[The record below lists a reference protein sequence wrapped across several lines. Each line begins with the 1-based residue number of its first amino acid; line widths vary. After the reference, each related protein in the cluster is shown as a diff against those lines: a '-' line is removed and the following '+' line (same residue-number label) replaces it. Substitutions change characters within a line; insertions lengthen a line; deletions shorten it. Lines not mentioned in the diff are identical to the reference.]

1 MSLLLGMS
9 VLLGRRKLMNNNP
22 EKRILIVE
30 DDAVLL
36 RGLSDSLR
44 NVGYQ
49 VETASD
55 GRAGLNQA
63 LNQSPD
69 LMLLDIMLPLLNGF
83 ELCQRV
89 RQAKLN
95 FPIIMLTAKGDEED
109 VVRGLELGADDY
121 VPKPFGIRELQ
132 ARIKRLLRT
141 ETKENESK
149 ATFGECLLDR
159 ESRQLFRDDV
169 EIVLTNK
176 EYRLLEMFVS
186 RPNRAL
192 TRRDIMEQVWGSSII
207 VTGRSVDRC
216 VATLRQKIEE
226 TPSQPK
232 WIQTIRD
239 VGYRFVV

>member
-1 MSLLLGMS
+1 
-9 VLLGRRKLMNNNP
+9 MNDP

-36 RGLSDSLR
+36 RGLSDNMR
-44 NVGYQ
+44 NAGYQ

-55 GRAGLNQA
+55 GRAGLKQA
-63 LNQSPD
+63 LDQPPD
-69 LMLLDIMLPLLNGF
+69 LMLLDIMLPLFNGF

-95 FPIIMLTAKGDEED
+95 FPIIMLTAKGEEED

-121 VPKPFGIRELQ
+121 VTKPFGIRELQ
-132 ARIKRLLRT
+132 ARIKRLLKS
-141 ETKENESK
+141 ETKENQSK
-149 ATFGECLLDR
+149 TTFGDCLLDW
-159 ESRQLFRDDV
+159 ESRQFFRDGV
-169 EIVLTNK
+169 EVTLTTK
-176 EYRLLEMFVS
+176 EYRLLKIFLD

-192 TRRDIMEQVWGSSII
+192 TRRDIMDQVWGSSII

>member
-1 MSLLLGMS
+1 
-9 VLLGRRKLMNNNP
+9 MNNNP

-89 RQAKLN
+89 
-95 FPIIMLTAKGDEED
+95 
-109 VVRGLELGADDY
+109 
-121 VPKPFGIRELQ
+121 
-132 ARIKRLLRT
+132 
-141 ETKENESK
+141 
-149 ATFGECLLDR
+149 
-159 ESRQLFRDDV
+159 
-169 EIVLTNK
+169 
-176 EYRLLEMFVS
+176 
-186 RPNRAL
+186 
-192 TRRDIMEQVWGSSII
+192 
-207 VTGRSVDRC
+207 
-216 VATLRQKIEE
+216 
-226 TPSQPK
+226 
-232 WIQTIRD
+232 
-239 VGYRFVV
+239 